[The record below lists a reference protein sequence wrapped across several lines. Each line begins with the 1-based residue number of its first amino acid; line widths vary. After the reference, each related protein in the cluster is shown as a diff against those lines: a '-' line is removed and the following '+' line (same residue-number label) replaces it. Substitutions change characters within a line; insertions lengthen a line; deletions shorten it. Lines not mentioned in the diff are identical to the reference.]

1 MNQRTLS
8 LLLPA
13 MIAPWILLIAAWKSA
28 SQRDRHWLLTFFFTI
43 YGATISIAYDPLG
56 LGADGV
62 RHLLKVYVHYVGL
75 SFGQFLSELWLILTF
90 RPAETTN
97 EDVFIHVVS
106 YLTGGVLGEPR
117 LFFPTVATIYG
128 YFFAG
133 SMLEVFKNSAS
144 GRRTYVFI
152 AFGVLFFL
160 IMNVAGVNKVS
171 MWTAMWI
178 LVYACLK
185 YHSTKN
191 FKYLILMF
199 VPPLVHV
206 SYFLL
211 AVPAWLLLLLG
222 NRSAIYAALF
232 VASSFTTFLEP
243 TAVVDVI
250 STTELGEAKV
260 KGYYVEEPLDQR
272 EAGHRI
278 WRWLQL
284 LGVQRWALTVLI
296 VTLLLTGV
304 YRVSMNKFQKT
315 LFSIGLL
322 TLTLSNASWYFWA
335 VYTRAWIVGCVFVLA
350 AFLLVQQHPTASRIP
365 WSHPLYKPGL
375 YISLFLFVPFFVYNL
390 SVLIDFPSVFL
401 VALPFL
407 AFLTP
412 EANISIKDFAQLIL
426 DALFG

>member
-43 YGATISIAYDPLG
+43 YGATITIAYDPLG

-62 RHLLKVYVHYVGL
+62 RHFLNLHVHYVGL
-75 SFGQFLSELWLILTF
+75 SFNQFLSELWLILTF
-90 RPAETTN
+90 RPLNTTDQ
-97 EDVFIHVVS
+97 DVFNHVVS
-106 YLTGGVLGEPR
+106 YLTAGVLGEPR
-117 LFFPTVATIYG
+117 FYFPLVATIYG
-128 YFFAG
+128 YFFVG

-144 GRRTYVFI
+144 CRRTYVFI
-152 AFGVLFFL
+152 AFGTLLLL
-160 IMNVAGVNKVS
+160 IMNIAGVNKVN

-185 YHSTKN
+185 YHSTGN

-206 SYFLL
+206 SFFLL
-211 AVPAWLLLLLG
+211 AIPAWLVLLLG
-222 NRSAIYAALF
+222 NWPAIYAALF
-232 VASSFTTFLEP
+232 IASSFTTFLDP
-243 TAVVDVI
+243 TAVIDVL
-250 STTELGEAKV
+250 SSTELGEAKV
-260 KGYYVEEPLDQR
+260 RGYYVEDWFDRR

-304 YRVSMNKFQKT
+304 YRVSMNRFQKT

-322 TLTLSNASWYFWA
+322 TLALSNASWYLWA
-335 VYTRAWIVGCVFVLA
+335 VYTRGWIVGCVFILA
-350 AFLLVQQHPTASRIP
+350 AFLLVQQQPTASRIP
-365 WSHPLYKPGL
+365 WSHPFYKPGL
-375 YISLFLFVPFFVYNL
+375 HFSLVLFVPFFVYNL
-390 SVLIDFPSVFL
+390 SVLIHFPSIFL
-401 VALPFL
+401 VGLPFFAIL
-407 AFLTP
+407 SP
-412 EANISIKDFAQLIL
+412 ELNMSIKEFVKMIL
-426 DALFG
+426 DAVVG